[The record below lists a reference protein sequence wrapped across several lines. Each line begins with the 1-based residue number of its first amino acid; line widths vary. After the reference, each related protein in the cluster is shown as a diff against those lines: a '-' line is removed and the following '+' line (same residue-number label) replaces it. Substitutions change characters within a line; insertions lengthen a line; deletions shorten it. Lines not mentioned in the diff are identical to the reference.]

1 MQAVLTV
8 AAAIGSIGIFMAG
21 FIQLTGASMRLIG
34 PWFRAGVTD
43 RHASAGDRLLLGVG
57 GGAGGSGVSA
67 VVSLLSLVDGGA
79 LEARHTPWILLGINL
94 GATAACWIVALGG
107 FRTTLAPLALLLFAC
122 ALPFRRSATLGR
134 YTHPDVLSGLA
145 LLMLGI
151 DLITARVVVIADAP
165 QLMRVL
171 QRLFESGAAPLVGFG
186 LGVVISALLR
196 SSVGTVVL
204 AMSLMIRGW
213 LPFNP
218 AAAMVLGGNAG
229 VALTG
234 YLAAG
239 GLAADAR
246 RTAMIHLLISS
257 LACVWAALA
266 FSPLLSITGALFVGT
281 PSATVAAAR
290 LALFHSLVHAV
301 NPLLFLLSKR
311 VILTVAERLVPCE
324 AAFAHGENNSYSL
337 ALLPPTYPEALD
349 ANLIR
354 LRSGLARM
362 AELAYEMLMIVIN
375 TSQLGD
381 SAAEQTERVVGL
393 RFSTKQLEEE
403 ISAALTSSVQL
414 PCSRTQAERIQQ
426 QQRTAQ
432 QVSLISDDCYKT
444 MRLLELSY
452 RKNYRFHQQ
461 SRDELFDFT
470 SQILDFLKYNS
481 DYLAGNIDTPN
492 WDVANRMEDTI
503 DEVRDKLKR
512 RVSEV
517 LRNNEEADI
526 KAELAF
532 IDIVSHLEHVGDR
545 CLNISDSVRKLTPRR
560 RLLRKGPASG

>member
-1 MQAVLTV
+1 MQAVMTV
-8 AAAIGSIGIFMAG
+8 VAAIGSIGIFMAG
-21 FIQLTGASMRLIG
+21 FVQLTGASMRLIG

-43 RHASAGDRLLLGVG
+43 RHASSADRLLLGAG

-79 LEARHTPWILLGINL
+79 VEVRHTPWILIGINL
-94 GATAACWIVALGG
+94 GATAACWMVALGG
-107 FRTTLAPLALLLFAC
+107 FRTTLAPLALVLFAC
-122 ALPFRRSATLGR
+122 ALPLRRGATLGR
-134 YTHPDVLSGLA
+134 YAHPDVLGGLA

-171 QRLFESGAAPLVGFG
+171 ERLLESGATPLVGFG

-213 LPFNP
+213 LPFEP

-229 VALTG
+229 VASTG

-246 RTAMIHLLISS
+246 RTAMIHLLLNG
-257 LACVWAALA
+257 LACVWAVLA
-266 FSPLLSITGALFVGT
+266 FSPLLSIGSALLAGS
-281 PSATVAAAR
+281 PSDTTAAVQ
-290 LALFHSLVHAV
+290 LAFFHSLVHAI
-301 NPLLFLLSKR
+301 NPLLVLPLKG
-311 VILTVAERLVPCE
+311 VVLAVAERLIPPDRPL
-324 AAFAHGENNSYSL
+324 AHGENSSYSV
-337 ALLPPTYPEALD
+337 ALLPSTYPEALD

-362 AELAYEMLMIVIN
+362 ADLAYQMLMIVIN
-375 TSQLGD
+375 ASQLGD
-381 SAAEQTERVVGL
+381 SAGEQTEQVVVL
-393 RFSTKQLEEE
+393 RSSIKQLEEE
-403 ISAALTSSVQL
+403 ISAALTGSVQL

-517 LRNNEEADI
+517 LRNN
-526 KAELAF
+526 
-532 IDIVSHLEHVGDR
+532 
-545 CLNISDSVRKLTPRR
+545 
-560 RLLRKGPASG
+560 